1 MLAEQLPD
9 VDLLISEVSPVIGV
23 HAGPGLVGISV
34 ARGASKRIET

>member
-23 HAGPGLVGISV
+23 HAGPGLVGVSITLGIV
-34 ARGASKRIET
+34 Q